1 MTHPWWQTAV
11 VYQIYPRSFADSDG
25 DGIGDLAGI
34 LERID
39 YLSDTLGVD
48 AVWLSP
54 FYPSP
59 MADFG
64 YDVSDYCDVDPI
76 FGTLDDFDR
85 LLAAAHERGLRIII
99 DLVPNHTSDRHPWF
113 LESRSSRDNPKRD
126 WYVWRDP
133 LADGSPPNNWLSA
146 FGGAAWEFD
155 ETTGQYY
162 LHSFL
167 KSQPDLNW
175 RNPAVKEAVFDV
187 VRFWLDRGVDGF
199 RLDVAHFIMKDPE
212 FRDNPPAPSFGED
225 FKSMGEYDTQL
236 HLYDKGHPDVHRVFR
251 DLRSLLDS
259 YEGDRFSVGEVH
271 VFDLDEWAKY
281 YGENLDGLHMPFNFT
296 LVWAPW
302 GAERFR
308 HLVDAVDGAVPE
320 GGWPNYVLGN
330 HDERRLVGR
339 YGPKQARVAAMLL
352 LTLRGAPTIY
362 YGEELGLT
370 QVDIPRHQQQD
381 PWALQEPAVESRD
394 GCRTPMPWDGS
405 PTAGF
410 SPPGSSDP
418 WLPVTDEHRA
428 MSVEAQ
434 LAEDGS
440 MLQLYRSLLRLRR
453 SRPELQVGDYRSL
466 DTAEGVFAYERWGE
480 DGRVLVALNF
490 SDEERVVASGSGEVL
505 LSTALDRSGPIN
517 ERLILRPH
525 EGVVL
530 APAG

>member
-1 MTHPWWQTAV
+1 MSRPWWQTAV

-34 LERID
+34 LGRID

-48 AVWLSP
+48 AIWLSP

-59 MADFG
+59 MKDFG

-76 FGTLDDFDR
+76 FGTLHDFDR
-85 LLAAAHERGLRIII
+85 LLAAAHQRHLRIII
-99 DLVPNHTSDRHPWF
+99 DLVPNHTSEEHPWF
-113 LESRSSRDNPKRD
+113 LESRSSRANPKRD
-126 WYVWRDP
+126 WYTWRDP
-133 LADGSPPNNWLSA
+133 GPDGGPPNNWLSA
-146 FGGAAWEFD
+146 FGGKAWEFD

-167 KSQPDLNW
+167 RSQPDLNW
-175 RNPAVKEAVFDV
+175 RNPAVQEAMFEV

-212 FRDNPPAPSFGED
+212 FRDNPPAPSLGED

-236 HLYDKGHPDVHRVFR
+236 HLHDMGHPDVHRV
-251 DLRSLLDS
+251 LRELRTLLDT
-259 YEGDRFSVGEVH
+259 YDGDRFSVGEIH
-271 VFDLDEWAKY
+271 VSDLEEWAGYYGEDLDE
-281 YGENLDGLHMPFNFT
+281 LHMPFNFT

-302 GAERFR
+302 GAERFE
-308 HLVDAVDGAVPE
+308 HLVSAIESAVPE

-339 YGPKQARVAAMLL
+339 YGDREARVAAMLL
-352 LTLRGAPTIY
+352 LTLRGTPTLY

-370 QVDIPRHQQQD
+370 QVEIPRDRQQD

-410 SPPGSSDP
+410 SFPGSADP
-418 WLPVTDEHRA
+418 WLPVIEEHRA
-428 MSVEAQ
+428 LNVEAQ
-434 LAEDGS
+434 LDDERS
-440 MLQLYRSLLRLRR
+440 MLQLYRALLRLRS

-466 DTAEGVFAYERWGE
+466 HTAVGVFAYERWV
-480 DGRVLVALNF
+480 DDARLLVALNF
-490 SDEERVVASGSGEVL
+490 TDAERVVATGPGTIL
-505 LSTALDRSGPIN
+505 LSTGLDRSGPIS

-525 EGVVL
+525 EGVVME
-530 APAG
+530 AGA